1 MWGYLKHFEDAKTMS
16 LLVGDKKL
24 FKKYNEEWSEIM
36 EKKVDNNS
44 VFNDKYLRSKIKSHN
59 KKINTNF

>member
-24 FKKYNEEWSEIM
+24 FKKYNEDWSEIM
-36 EKKVDNNS
+36 EKKS
-44 VFNDKYLRSKIKSHN
+44 IITQFLM
-59 KKINTNF
+59 TNILGAK